1 MMNCKQATQ
10 LLSEKLDRSLGKKEK
25 IALYFH
31 TTMCGSC
38 KNFSN
43 QMEELRNISK
53 IYTSGKTNLK
63 K

>member
-10 LLSEKLDRSLGKKEK
+10 LLSEKLDRPLGKKEK

-43 QMEELRNISK
+43 QMGELRYISK
-53 IYTSGKTNLK
+53 CYTKGENNLK

>member
-10 LLSEKLDRSLGKKEK
+10 LLSEKLDRPLSKKET

-31 TTMCGSC
+31 TTMCASC

-53 IYTSGKTNLK
+53 LYSKGKNNLK